1 MDKIYNIPFLKTDSL
16 QRKALYS
23 SMIIST
29 KRQYF
34 SLSNPILLAEL
45 LDEKAKQNV
54 PLFCVNI

>member
-1 MDKIYNIPFLKTDSL
+1 MDKIYNIPFLKTDTL

-23 SMIIST
+23 PMIST

-54 PLFCVNI
+54 PPFCVNI